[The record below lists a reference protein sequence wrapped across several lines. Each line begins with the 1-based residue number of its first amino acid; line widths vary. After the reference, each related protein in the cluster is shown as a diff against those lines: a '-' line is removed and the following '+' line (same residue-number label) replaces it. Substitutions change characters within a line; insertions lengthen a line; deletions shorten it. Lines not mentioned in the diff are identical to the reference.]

1 MAEENI
7 VGKIADGVGAETT
20 TAPGAEKKKRAARRP
35 KTAAETVAT
44 AAAAHAAAETP
55 AKAPRA
61 KRGTKAAEVKPAKNA
76 DVKKS
81 VVKAPRTPAAAKKQT
96 APAKAFDD
104 IAELIKLEE
113 ENKSLR
119 KQLATKLRDE
129 NADLRKRLGQ
139 K

>member
-1 MAEENI
+1 MADENTA
-7 VGKIADGVGAETT
+7 GKIADGIAPATT
-20 TAPGAEKKKRAARRP
+20 TAPVVEKKKRAPRRP
-35 KTAAETVAT
+35 KAATETVAT
-44 AAAAHAAAETP
+44 STATHAAAETP

-61 KRGTKAAEVKPAKNA
+61 KRGPKAAVAKAAKTVETKQPAKKA
-76 DVKKS
+76 SRSVAVGKK
-81 VVKAPRTPAAAKKQT
+81 T
-96 APAKAFDD
+96 APVGALDD

-119 KQLATKLRDE
+119 VQLATKLRDE